1 MVEASGY
8 ALDVQESRAMV
19 INISEEH
26 LAHISKLVDSG
37 RYPSADVVI
46 ARALALLEERDL
58 ADTDPA
64 IEKELA
70 GIRKK
75 VMEGVDDL
83 RNGRH
88 TKYESA
94 AQLVED
100 IKRRAKK
107 RRDKENARKEAFI
120 G

>member
-1 MVEASGY
+1 ME
-8 ALDVQESRAMV
+8 
-19 INISEEH
+19 IKISEKY
-26 LAHISKLVDSG
+26 LAHIRQLVDSG
-37 RYPSADVVI
+37 RYPSADDVM
-46 ARALALLEERDL
+46 ARALGLLEERDL

-70 GIRKK
+70 DIRAK

-88 TKYESA
+88 TKYETA
-94 AQLVED
+94 AQLVAD
-100 IKRRAKK
+100 IKKK
-107 RRDKENARKEAFI
+107 GRERRDREATKKEALI

>member
-1 MVEASGY
+1 ME
-8 ALDVQESRAMV
+8 
-19 INISEEH
+19 ITISEEYI
-26 LAHISKLVDSG
+26 AHIRKLVDSG
-37 RYPSADVVI
+37 RYPSVDAVM

-58 ADTDPA
+58 ADSDPA
-64 IEKELA
+64 IAAELA
-70 GIRKK
+70 EIRAK
-75 VMEGVDDL
+75 VMQGIDDL

-100 IKRRAKK
+100 IKRRAKE
-107 RRDKENARKEAFI
+107 RRDKENARNKAFV

>member
-1 MVEASGY
+1 M
-8 ALDVQESRAMV
+8 D
-19 INISEEH
+19 IKISEEH
-26 LAHISKLVDSG
+26 LAHIRKLVDSG
-37 RYPSADVVI
+37 RYPSADAVI

-58 ADTDPA
+58 ADSDPA

-70 GIRKK
+70 DIRKK

-88 TKYESA
+88 TRYESA
-94 AQLVED
+94 EQLVED
-100 IKRRAKK
+100 IKRRAKE
-107 RRDKENARKEAFI
+107 RRARENARKEAFV

>member
-1 MVEASGY
+1 MDIEIG
-8 ALDVQESRAMV
+8 EK
-19 INISEEH
+19 H
-26 LAHISKLVDSG
+26 LSHIRQLVDSG
-37 RYPSADVVI
+37 RYPSIDAVI

-70 GIRKK
+70 EIRKK
-75 VMEGVDDL
+75 VMEGLDDL

-88 TKYESA
+88 TKYETA
-94 AQLVED
+94 DQLVAD
-100 IKRRAKK
+100 IKRRAME
-107 RRDKENARKEAFI
+107 RRERESAKERSII

>member
-1 MVEASGY
+1 MEIA
-8 ALDVQESRAMV
+8 
-19 INISEEH
+19 ISEKF

-37 RYPSADVVI
+37 RYSSADDVI

-70 GIRKK
+70 EIRKK
-75 VMEGVDDL
+75 VMEGLDDL

-88 TKYESA
+88 TKYETA
-94 AQLVED
+94 DQLVAD
-100 IKRRAKK
+100 IKRRAME
-107 RRDKENARKEAFI
+107 RRERESAKERSII